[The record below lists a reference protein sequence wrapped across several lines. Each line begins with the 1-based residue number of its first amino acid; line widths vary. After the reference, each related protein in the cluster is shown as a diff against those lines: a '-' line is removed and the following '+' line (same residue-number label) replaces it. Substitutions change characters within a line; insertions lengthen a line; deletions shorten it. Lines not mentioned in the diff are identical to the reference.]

1 MIITKKTLSRREML
15 RAAGAAVALP
25 FLDSMVPAFGGSRA
39 AAATAVRRLGVVYV
53 PNGMMMPF
61 FTPATEGAGF
71 EFKPILRPLEPFRD
85 HLRVISGLNGAP
97 STGAHAGASTRFLT
111 AVSAKRSDSELV
123 ADVSMD
129 QFAARELGR
138 HTQFAS
144 LELALEGRDFAGS
157 CDIGFSCGYTNTIA
171 WRSATTPL
179 PMENDPRVVFERL
192 FGEGGTTD
200 AKVRAARLRADRSI
214 LDSVLDK
221 TTSLQQRLGTKDRSK
236 LSDYLEAIR
245 DVERRIQLAEAQSA
259 NDVAL
264 PVVAQPAG
272 VPSGYDEHAKLMF
285 DLQVLAYQS
294 DLTRVI
300 TFMMGREIS
309 GRTYPEIGVNEAH
322 HPISHHQNDQTKIAT
337 VAKIN
342 TFHMTLFCVLPGEA
356 ARDPGRRRLAAR
368 SHAAPLRVGHVR
380 QQRAFAER
388 PAAPGGGRRRRAG
401 TGRASPEIPERA
413 ARQSAPEPPRQARRA
428 DREDREQRR
437 TVGVGL
443 SSVRL

>member
-1 MIITKKTLSRREML
+1 MMITNKPLSRRTML
-15 RAAGAAVALP
+15 RAAGATLALP
-25 FLDSMVPAFGGSRA
+25 LLDSMIPAWGGTRVLA
-39 AAATAVRRLGVVYV
+39 AQAPRRLGVVYV

-61 FTPATEGAGF
+61 WTPEAEGSGF
-71 EFKPILRPLEPFRD
+71 AFKPIMQPLEPFRD
-85 HLRVISGLNGAP
+85 HLRVISGLNGVV
-97 STGAHAGASTRFLT
+97 SSGAHAGASTRFLT
-111 AVSAKRSDSELV
+111 TVAAKRSDSELV

-200 AKVRAARLRADRSI
+200 ARVRAARLRADRSI
-214 LDSVLDK
+214 LDAVLDK
-221 TTSLQQRLGTKDRSK
+221 ATSLQQRLGTKDRSK

-259 NDVAL
+259 KNATL

-272 VPSGYDEHAKLMF
+272 VPASYDEHAKLMF

-322 HPISHHQNDQTKIAT
+322 HPISHHQNDQVKIAT

-342 TFHMTLFCVLPGEA
+342 TFHVTLFASYLEKLKATPDGDGSLLDQLLILYGSGMSDSNAHSPNDLPIL
-356 ARDPGRRRLAAR
+356 LAGGGAG
-368 SHAAPLRVGHVR
+368 PV
-380 QQRAFAER
+380 
-388 PAAPGGGRRRRAG
+388 PGGRHEKHAN
-401 TGRASPEIPERA
+401 
-413 ARQSAPEPPRQARRA
+413 
-428 DREDREQRR
+428 
-437 TVGVGL
+437 GVFANLHLGIL
-443 SSVRL
+443 DKLGVPIEKLGNSVTPLTL

>member
-1 MIITKKTLSRREML
+1 MIITKLALSRREML
-15 RAAGAAVALP
+15 RAAGAAIALP
-25 FLDSMVPAFGGSRA
+25 FLDSMIPAFGGSRA
-39 AAATAVRRLGVVYV
+39 LAAGAVRRLGVVYV

-71 EFKPILRPLEPFRD
+71 EFKPILKPLEPFRD
-85 HLRVISGLNGAP
+85 QLRVISGLNGVV

-111 AVSAKRSDSELV
+111 AVAAKKSDSELV

-129 QFAARELGR
+129 QFAARELGKQ
-138 HTQFAS
+138 TQFAS

-157 CDIGFSCGYTNTIA
+157 CDIGYSCGYTNTIA

-200 AKVRAARLRADRSI
+200 ARVRAARLRADRSI
-214 LDSVLDK
+214 LDSVLEK
-221 TTSLQQRLGTKDRSK
+221 TAGLQQRLGSQDRSK

-245 DVERRIQLAEAQSA
+245 DVERRILLAEDQSA
-259 NDVAL
+259 KNVAL

-272 VPSGYDEHAKLMF
+272 VPASYDDHAKLMF

-342 TFHMTLFCVLPGEA
+342 TFHTTLFSYYLEKLKATPEGDGTLLDHSLVLYGSGMGNPNIHDHVNLPIIVAGGA
-356 ARDPGRRRLAAR
+356 AGRVKGGRHLQYTEPTPLANLHLTLLERA
-368 SHAAPLRVGHVR
+368 GVR
-380 QQRAFAER
+380 MDAFADSQGKIDEL
-388 PAAPGGGRRRRAG
+388 
-401 TGRASPEIPERA
+401 
-413 ARQSAPEPPRQARRA
+413 
-428 DREDREQRR
+428 
-437 TVGVGL
+437 L
-443 SSVRL
+443 SL